1 MGTRNNHNNANHRG
15 REIAPV
21 QLERQMKKETFMSN
35 NISKE
40 LGKCSECESAV
51 KTSTKSVDLISELHG
66 IKNGRWK
73 NEVEAV
79 RAGQKE
85 KHLLPQI
92 CVYGVYVRSRKDE
105 NLRSR
110 SGFAVLDYDKKDNP
124 KVDFSVLKTNLSRLP
139 FILAVF
145 TSPSG
150 NGLKAIVRVPEK
162 LSIDEQVALCAN
174 VLKPLGGTMDMGLE
188 AFKHAFV
195 SYDPEMYLNEA
206 PLSEIPAI
214 DDFETMELETLN
226 LIFHKVLS
234 PLYCYGRNYYD
245 AETRAERSVDQ
256 IRRKLKEAG
265 IPKSMMDRVLVFIDS
280 EKSVNDIKSAYSAH
294 EAGYYKEQ
302 RMIVETSPML
312 LYPEKGNGV
321 FDYVKNEIDYLFDD
335 PAEPM
340 QVHVFLTILKN
351 ARKNLRKSVEAN
363 SGKGNPPEGKTPAVC
378 IMGER
383 SLGKSKFMDIIFVPL
398 LGGRS
403 TDGKKILAQNARFT
417 GELEKVEVLVV
428 DDKSEDSIT
437 IPRQTF
443 MDKIKEIGFSSEVSG
458 ETKFKNETKLS
469 GCCWFIT
476 QLFNPDRINTTPIY
490 EPDKVVFL
498 CAGAYSNIF
507 EGFSE
512 SDFSEYNG
520 KIKNQLEAFAYW
532 LDNEYEPPKDILPTN
547 RMEQRIGVKAYCH
560 PACAKQL
567 DNADEELILL
577 ELIDEAF
584 RTNSFGLKYE
594 KSAKASEIAC
604 VIKDSSKAEV
614 FARRLKKLA
623 SRFPNRIEQIYSGEG
638 TNRQSRGWIIH
649 APSGVPDTTKQA

>member
-1 MGTRNNHNNANHRG
+1 
-15 REIAPV
+15 
-21 QLERQMKKETFMSN
+21 MKKETFISN

-124 KVDFSVLKTNLSRLP
+124 KVDFSVLKTNLSSLP

-162 LSIDEQVALCAN
+162 PSIDEQVALCAN

-214 DDFETMELETLN
+214 EDFETMELETLN
-226 LIFHKVLS
+226 LIFHEELS

-265 IPKSMMDRVLVFIDS
+265 IPKSLMDRVLVFVDR

-302 RMIVETSPML
+302 RVLVETSPTL

-321 FDYVKNEIDYLFDD
+321 FDSVKNEIDYLFDD

-363 SGKGNPPEGKTPAVC
+363 SGKGNPPEGKNPAVC

-383 SLGKSKFMDIIFVPL
+383 SIGKSSFMAAILVPL

-403 TDGKKILAQNARFT
+403 ADGKKILTQNARFT
-417 GELEKVEVLVV
+417 GALEKVEVLVV
-428 DDKSEDSIT
+428 DDKPEDPVV

-443 MDKIKEIGFSSEVSG
+443 MDKIKEIGFSSEVSA
-458 ETKFKNETKLS
+458 ETKYENEVKLS
-469 GCCWFIT
+469 GCCWFIV
-476 QLFNPDRINTTPIY
+476 QLFNPDRISTTPIY

-498 CAGAYSNIF
+498 CADAYSNIF

-512 SDFSEYNG
+512 IDFSEYNG

-547 RMEQRIGVKAYCH
+547 RMERRIGVKAYCH

-584 RTNSFGLKYE
+584 GENPFELKYE
-594 KSAKASEIAC
+594 KKVKASEIAC
-604 VIKDSSKAEV
+604 LIKDSSKAEV

-623 SRFPNRIEQIYSGEG
+623 SRFPNRIEQVYSGEG